1 MHLHFEQNIS
11 SRTECTLHSL
21 TWMGKVPDSLPGDTN
36 NGWKLNR
43 GQYYSE
49 GWLAS
54 GNAKGIV
61 GVTFTTSHCRKYDPP
76 NRSNFNLRGHRSEV
90 KSCHCFF
97 FPVIHFVTVCK
108 YFHLKVFIKP
118 VRHAQNFENANRNIL
133 KMLIEIF

>member
-11 SRTECTLHSL
+11 SRTECTIHSL

-90 KSCHCFF
+90 RRF
-97 FPVIHFVTVCK
+97 
-108 YFHLKVFIKP
+108 YFDLL
-118 VRHAQNFENANRNIL
+118 A
-133 KMLIEIF
+133 

>member
-11 SRTECTLHSL
+11 SRTECTIHSL
-21 TWMGKVPDSLPGDTN
+21 TWMGKVPDGLPGDTS

-61 GVTFTTSHCRKYDPP
+61 GVTFTTSHCRKYEPP

-90 KSCHCFF
+90 NYNYKFG
-97 FPVIHFVTVCK
+97 
-108 YFHLKVFIKP
+108 
-118 VRHAQNFENANRNIL
+118 NFCEIL
-133 KMLIEIF
+133 FLRLASKDIFETGFKLGPDSREK

>member
-11 SRTECTLHSL
+11 SRTECTIHSL
-21 TWMGKVPDSLPGDTN
+21 TWMGKVPDGLPGDTS

-61 GVTFTTSHCRKYDPP
+61 GVTFTTSHCRKYEPP

-90 KSCHCFF
+90 NYNYKFGNFCETLFLRLALKAIFERHVLPAGRVTSPSRKSRE
-97 FPVIHFVTVCK
+97 K
-108 YFHLKVFIKP
+108 
-118 VRHAQNFENANRNIL
+118 
-133 KMLIEIF
+133 